1 MWRPLLRNNLFV
13 KKRLV
18 LLENSFD
25 IEAIFFFMKTFLLLL
40 TFAVSVSVFS
50 ADDRTEMTTE
60 QKQKW
65 MQDIDVESVSLIF
78 AAADLGNAPSSFG
91 HVFLKLNSNKNKTRT
106 GLLDYGVNFAART
119 GDITGALYA
128 WYGLLGYFQGTYNL
142 VPFHQMIK
150 DYTHLEGRDIWEFR
164 LKMTPQQVKFLVQY
178 LLEVDGQYYDYY
190 FFNQNC
196 ASFILKLLQE
206 VFAPVHLIKANE
218 FFVLPMEV
226 VDRLYRL
233 QLLEDPI
240 VRPSLETQWR
250 KMKLQLSLEEAQHL
264 VNAPFSQSLNL
275 TEMSLRELQAGQL
288 YWTLKA
294 LSEPKQ
300 YRPIAFAS
308 SKEIATR
315 SLSTNEEIQMLPPQ
329 LTRLEENPFPI
340 QRFGYRFLFGIDPD
354 KDFHLGFRPLLFD
367 DLDNMPLTA
376 PFSAMEILNL
386 KLSYR
391 MDYRKDHLDSS
402 QNSNQLLSLQEPA
415 SRLQITGQ
423 WLSIFSSKS
432 VDAFDQ
438 PLTWDLQVLQE
449 DIAALG
455 GALGYGKDIIA
466 NRLRGHVLIRGQS
479 NWGVGP
485 ETLWIYQQPGAG
497 AIHFQAAK
505 NWTPLLFRNSS
516 EWWIRSGFSLELTN
530 NWSVR
535 WQSQYRL
542 SANNSLELLYYVR
555 F

>member
-1 MWRPLLRNNLFV
+1 MV
-13 KKRLV
+13 
-18 LLENSFD
+18 
-25 IEAIFFFMKTFLLLL
+25 L
-40 TFAVSVSVFS
+40 TFAVSISAFSVDSSFVPIFVTS
-50 ADDRTEMTTE
+50 SSNAGATELDLANQPKMTAKMTTKMTTE

-164 LKMTPQQVKFLVQY
+164 LKMTPLQVQFLVQY

-206 VFAPVHLIKANE
+206 VFAPIPLIKASE
-218 FFVLPMEV
+218 FFVLPLEV

-233 QLLEDPI
+233 NLLEEPI

-250 KMKLQLSLEEAQHL
+250 QMKSQLSREETQHL
-264 VNAPFSQSLNL
+264 ANSPFNQTLSL
-275 TEMSLRELQAGQL
+275 TDMSLRELQAGQL
-288 YWTLKA
+288 YWTLKS
-294 LSEPKQ
+294 LSQPTQ
-300 YRPIAFAS
+300 YRPIVFAY
-308 SKEIATR
+308 SKEIAAR
-315 SLSTNEEIQMLPPQ
+315 SLTANEEVQILPPQ

-340 QRFGYRFLFGIDPD
+340 QRFGYRFLFGVEPG
-354 KDFHLGFRPLLFD
+354 KDIHLGFRPLLFD

-391 MDYRKDHLDSS
+391 IDHLDDP
-402 QNSNQLLSLQEPA
+402 QNNYQADEKHLLSLPEPA

-438 PLTWDLQVLQE
+438 PLTWELQVLQE
-449 DIAALG
+449 EIAALG
-455 GALGYGKDIIA
+455 GAIGYGKDILA

-485 ETLWIYQQPGAG
+485 ETLWIYQHPGAG

-516 EWWIRSGFSLELTN
+516 EWWIRSGLSLELTN

-535 WQSQYRL
+535 WQNQYRL